1 MPDSPRV
8 LILGANGRLGRA
20 LVRLYQSGPLQ
31 VTAWTRQD
39 LDLTQPSSIASSLDQ
54 AAFDVLINAAGLT
67 SVDGCET
74 RREEAR
80 LTNAEA
86 PGALASY
93 CARHQR
99 RLLHISSDYV
109 FSGSQPGLRRESDP
123 TGPCNHYGQTKLDG
137 EHAVLQTCPSAIVA
151 RVSWLF
157 GPDKDSFPDMILRTA
172 QASTE
177 VSAVNDKWSS
187 PSYADDLA
195 SWLQTLILDHPGFSG
210 LLHLCN
216 RGAPSWQE
224 YGQGTLEIAARLG
237 LPLRTQ
243 TVTGH
248 SMHGFAAFQA
258 ARPPHTALDTTRFQ
272 SLTGITP
279 RSWQAALE
287 AYLRARYIA

>member
-1 MPDSPRV
+1 MPESPRV

-20 LVRLYQSGPLQ
+20 LVRTYQQSPLQ
-31 VTAWTRQD
+31 VTAWTRQH
-39 LDLTQPSSIASSLDQ
+39 LDLAQPASIPATLDRAS
-54 AAFDVLINAAGLT
+54 FDVLINAAGLT

-74 RREEAR
+74 RRDEAH

-86 PGALASY
+86 PGVLAHY

-109 FSGSQPGLRRESDP
+109 FSGREPGLRRESDP
-123 TGPCNHYGQTKLDG
+123 TGPCNFYGQTKLDG
-137 EHAVLQTCPSAIVA
+137 ELAVLQTCPSAIVA

-172 QASTE
+172 QTSSE
-177 VSAVNDKWSS
+177 VSAVKDKWSS

-195 SWLQTLILDHPGFSG
+195 SWLETLILHHSQASG

-216 RGAPSWQE
+216 QGAPSWQE
-224 YGQGTLEIAARLG
+224 YGQGTLDIAARLG
-237 LPLRTQ
+237 LPLMTQ

-258 ARPPHTALDTTRFQ
+258 ERPPHTALDTARFQ
-272 SLTGITP
+272 ALTGITP
-279 RSWQAALE
+279 RPWQAALE
-287 AYLRARYIA
+287 AYLRARYIR